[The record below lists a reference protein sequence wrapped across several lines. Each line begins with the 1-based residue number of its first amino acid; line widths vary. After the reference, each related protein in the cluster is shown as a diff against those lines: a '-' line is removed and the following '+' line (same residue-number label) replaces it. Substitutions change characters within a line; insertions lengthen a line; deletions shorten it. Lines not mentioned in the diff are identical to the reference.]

1 MKYIERLCDKQISA
15 YLKIF
20 GAVLI
25 EGLKWCGKTCSAK
38 RQAASTFELADPNH
52 NFQNRALAQMD
63 MEHVLTGKKPRLI
76 DEWQEVPAIW
86 DGVRYRVDQV
96 KSKGQYLLTG
106 SSTPNDL
113 AKIHS
118 GAGRFGR
125 VLLQTLTLQELGI
138 STGKAS
144 LKKLLQGRFSPPRP
158 ASPGK
163 LSVAQI
169 ASLVSKGGW
178 PGLASSSVKASL
190 EVLRSYVEVLAQEDL
205 SKIDGSRRDP
215 AKILALLQSLARNT
229 ATLVKKE
236 VIRNDIAQFNSFQVD
251 AGTVGEYLKLL
262 KRVFVLREIPP
273 WDPPLKSTVRLRSS
287 PKRMLADPS
296 LAVAALKATPPAL
309 KEDLKLLG
317 NLFESLVLRDLS
329 VYAANNRAELYHYH
343 DNSDL
348 EVDAVIQGENG
359 AWGGIE
365 IKLGYIGEEQAA
377 DNLKRLIKKLSETDQ
392 KPPAFLAVVI
402 GVGGVLKKR
411 DDGIWVI
418 PVDCL
423 GA

>member
-1 MKYIERLCDKQISA
+1 
-15 YLKIF
+15 
-20 GAVLI
+20 
-25 EGLKWCGKTCSAK
+25 
-38 RQAASTFELADPNH
+38 LADPAN

-63 MEHVLTGKKPRLI
+63 MEHVLAGKKPRLI

-138 STGKAS
+138 SSGEAS
-144 LKKLLQGRFSPPRP
+144 LKKLLQGKLSTRKLT
-158 ASPGK
+158 SPGK
-163 LSVAQI
+163 LKVAQI

-178 PGLASSSVKASL
+178 PGLVSSSVKSSL
-190 EVLRSYVEVLAQEDL
+190 EALRNYVDILTQEDL

-215 AKILALLQSLARNT
+215 AKISALLQSLARNT
-229 ATLVKKE
+229 ATLVGKE
-236 VIRNDIAQFNSFQVD
+236 VIRKDIAQYSSFQLD
-251 AGTVGEYLKLL
+251 SNTVGEYLNLL
-262 KRVFVLREIPP
+262 KRVFVLREIRP
-273 WDPPLKSTVRLRSS
+273 WDPPLKSTVRLRAA
-287 PKRMLADPS
+287 PKRMLTDPS
-296 LAVAALKATPPAL
+296 LAVAALRATPDAL
-309 KEDLKLLG
+309 KTDLKLLG

-329 VYAANNRAELYHYH
+329 VYAAGNHAALYHYH

-348 EVDAVIQGENG
+348 EVDAIVQGENG

-377 DNLKRLIKKLSETDQ
+377 DNLKRLVKKLSETNQ
-392 KPPAFLAVVI
+392 KPPSFLAAII

-411 DDGIWVI
+411 DDGVWVI

>member
-1 MKYIERLCDKQISA
+1 
-15 YLKIF
+15 
-20 GAVLI
+20 
-25 EGLKWCGKTCSAK
+25 
-38 RQAASTFELADPNH
+38 LADPAN

-125 VLLQTLTLQELGI
+125 VLLQTMSLQEMGI
-138 STGKAS
+138 STGEAS
-144 LKKLLQGRFSPPRP
+144 LKKLLQGKFPSQKL
-158 ASPGK
+158 AIPGK
-163 LSVAQI
+163 LKVAQI

-190 EVLRSYVEVLAQEDL
+190 EALRGYVDIFTREDV

-215 AKILALLQSLARNT
+215 AKIMALLQSLARNT

-236 VIRNDIAQFNSFQVD
+236 VIRNDIAQFSSFQVD
-251 AGTVGEYLKLL
+251 ANTVGEYLKLL
-262 KRVFVLREIPP
+262 RRVFVLREIPP
-273 WDPPLKSTVRLRSS
+273 WDPPLKSTVRLRTA
-287 PKRMLADPS
+287 PKRMLTDPS
-296 LAVAALKATPPAL
+296 LAVAALRATPDAL
-309 KEDLKLLG
+309 KAELKLLG

-329 VYAANNRAELYHYH
+329 VYAASNRAALFHYH

-348 EVDAVIQGENG
+348 EVDAIIQGENG

-365 IKLGYIGEEQAA
+365 IKLGYFGEEEAA
-377 DNLKRLIKKLSETDQ
+377 ENLKRLVKKLSETNQ
-392 KPPAFLAVVI
+392 KPPNFLAAVI

-411 DDGIWVI
+411 DDGVWVI